1 MGKTKTDSI
10 KDGSNEDTMQRCK
23 LPNKM
28 ERILGRKYA
37 DLTANRTN
45 EEGTLTGLTG
55 TVEDRRIKVNLFL
68 RQHVEFIHGK
78 SLQRGVNE
86 TNHGETSESHKRAI
100 RNCVK
105 TAVGI

>member
-28 ERILGRKYA
+28 ERFLGGMYA
-37 DLTANRTN
+37 DLTANTASTKVFDLRTAR
-45 EEGTLTGLTG
+45 TR
-55 TVEDRRIKVNLFL
+55 RRIKVNLFL
-68 RQHVEFIHGK
+68 RQHVEYIHGK
-78 SLQRGVNE
+78 SLQRGQNE